1 MAPSR
6 ILAAAALV
14 AGLLTLTGCYGDKP
28 AAEEQAP
35 TGLALLRAE
44 PDDSVET
51 AATTSGK
58 AKSVK
63 VALDGT
69 VNGRTIESRGVVAFN
84 PLAAEM
90 TTPGPAAVP
99 VTIRLVGTSA
109 YAQVPQE
116 YRARTGGKSWLK
128 ADLALMAPLIGLDP
142 DEITSTLQNAEPTAH
157 AKALL
162 AGGDLK
168 VVGEETVD
176 GVKTVRYS
184 GTTPVAKYLPN
195 VRPEARD
202 AVERRL
208 TKLGVT
214 EVKTDVWV
222 DESYQI
228 RQAKAVLGSA
238 DLTMRFSDYDQ
249 PVDVTAPPTS
259 DTADLT
265 ALIAGRQN

>member
-1 MAPSR
+1 MARSR

-28 AAEEQAP
+28 AADEQAP

-58 AKSVK
+58 AKSVR
-63 VALDGT
+63 VAIDGT

-84 PLAAEM
+84 PLAAEL
-90 TTPGPAAVP
+90 TTPGPAAAP

-109 YAQVPQE
+109 YAQVPEE

-128 ADLALMAPLIGLDP
+128 ADLVIVAPLIGLDP
-142 DEITSTLQNAEPTAH
+142 DEVTSTLQNIDPTAH

-168 VVGEETVD
+168 AVGEETVD
-176 GVKTVRYS
+176 GIKTVHYA

-195 VRPEARD
+195 VAPEARD

-208 TKLGVT
+208 TSLGVT
-214 EVKTDVWV
+214 EVKTDLWV

-228 RQAKAVLGSA
+228 RQAKTVLGSA

-249 PVDVTAPPTS
+249 PVDVAAPPAS
-259 DTADLT
+259 DTADLA
-265 ALIAGRQN
+265 ALIGNR